1 VFAARSLSA
10 TAALVAA
17 LVAAFAIASC
27 GPPPPTGASG
37 GPVAGPA
44 PSSAAGTDPLVNPRS
59 MFEPFPFEHPDRVAD
74 DEVLIRYV
82 LGEPRSLNPI
92 FAVFWEDLYLSTALF
107 EAVVTRD
114 VRMRPIWNRTLVE
127 EGELATDLRSA
138 RVRLRDGLR
147 WQDGEPF
154 TAADVRF
161 TWEAILDPSVPAAS
175 YKHTAAKIEDLEV
188 VDDRTLR
195 CRFHNADVTNLGALS
210 FPVIPRH
217 IWDVPVER
225 AKDPTL
231 RASEYFNH
239 YGREEIVGSGPYRFV
254 ESVPRDRVVVERWD
268 GQPDPAQRP
277 AFRRIVFRAQ
287 PDRNLALLL
296 FKKGELD
303 DYLLTPQ
310 QFATQTGDEEF
321 RRVGVKGW
329 GPVGR
334 WGRICWNMDGSNPFF
349 TDPRVRRALAHAYDM
364 DRVIRDV
371 TYGVYQPSAGIFGPG
386 SFGYDPAAG
395 RLPFDLDR
403 ARALLEE
410 TGWSVSAEDGWRY
423 REIDGRPVRFSF
435 ELSLPQ
441 TFADGV
447 KMADIYREDLRR
459 IGVEMTTVVRENAA
473 HEERL
478 AHREQQAHADATE
491 VTGDPDTWAVFL
503 ASKSYR
509 QGRNYGGYS
518 NPQVDDLF
526 ERGRRELDSEKREAI
541 YREIHRLTYAD
552 QPYLMLWQYAELR
565 ALSKRIRGVELAPSG
580 AFLFQPSPPPGSDWW
595 TSPGWWVPREDALR
609 SAAPLPESQR
619 AERRRRR
626 AQRLSA
632 MNASIDGASQRVQP
646 GPTAL
651 VTSVAPRKPK
661 K

>member
-1 VFAARSLSA
+1 MRQLGIVAGAGAL
-10 TAALVAA
+10 TAAL
-17 LVAAFAIASC
+17 AIGGC
-27 GPPPPTGASG
+27 GAPPPRSG
-37 GPVAGPA
+37 SATP
-44 PSSAAGTDPLVNPRS
+44 AAGTTAPAFDAARDPLVNPPS
-59 MFEPFPFEHPDRVAD
+59 LFEPFPFEHPEQVAD
-74 DEVLIRYV
+74 EETLVRYV

-92 FAVFWEDLYLSTALF
+92 FAVFWEDLYLSSALF

-114 VRMRPIWNRTLVE
+114 VRMRPTWNRTLVE
-127 EGELATDLRSA
+127 EGDLAADLRSA
-138 RVRLRDGLR
+138 TVRLRPGLR

-175 YKHTAAKIEDLEV
+175 YQHTAAKIEALEA
-188 VDDRTLR
+188 VDDRTLLY
-195 CRFHNADVTNLGALS
+195 RFRDADVTNLGALA
-210 FPVIPRH
+210 FPIIPRH
-217 IWDVPVER
+217 IWDVPAER

-231 RASEYFNH
+231 RSSEYFNH

-268 GQPDPAQRP
+268 DQPDPAQRP
-277 AFRRIVFRAQ
+277 AFKRIVFRAQ

-310 QFATQTGDEEF
+310 QFATQTDDEEF
-321 RRVGVKGW
+321 RRFGVKGW

-349 TDPRVRRALAHAYDM
+349 TDVRVRRALAHAYDM

-386 SFGYDPAAG
+386 SFGYDPSVE
-395 RLPFDLDR
+395 RLAFDLDR

-410 TGWSVSAEDGWRY
+410 AGWLPDAEDGWRY
-423 REIDGRPVRFSF
+423 REIDGKRVKLSF

-459 IGVEMTTVVRENAA
+459 IGVEMTTVVRENAV

-478 AHREQQAHADATE
+478 AHREQQAHADAVE

-518 NPQVDDLF
+518 NAQVDDLF
-526 ERGRRELDSEKREAI
+526 ERGRRELDPVKREDL
-541 YREIHRLTYAD
+541 YRQIHRLTYAD
-552 QPYLMLWQYAELR
+552 QPYMMMWQYAELR
-565 ALSKRIRGVELAPSG
+565 AFSKRIRGVELAPSG
-580 AFLFQPSPPPGSDWW
+580 ALLFQPSPPPGSDWW
-595 TSPGWWVPREDALR
+595 TSPGWWVHR
-609 SAAPLPESQR
+609 
-619 AERRRRR
+619 
-626 AQRLSA
+626 
-632 MNASIDGASQRVQP
+632 
-646 GPTAL
+646 
-651 VTSVAPRKPK
+651 
-661 K
+661 

>member
-1 VFAARSLSA
+1 MRRHRSLEVSLA
-10 TAALVAA
+10 AALAVAA
-17 LVAAFAIASC
+17 C
-27 GPPPPTGASG
+27 GPPPPRSGAASPTSASG
-37 GPVAGPA
+37 
-44 PSSAAGTDPLVNPRS
+44 AAFDAAEDPLVNPPS
-59 MFEPFPFEHPDRVAD
+59 LFEPFPYQHPDQVAD

-92 FAVFWEDLYLSTALF
+92 FAVFWEDLYLGAALF

-114 VRMRPIWNRTLVE
+114 VRMRPIWNRTIVE
-127 EGELATDLRSA
+127 EGELAPDLRSA
-138 RVRLRDGLR
+138 TVRLRQGLQ
-147 WQDGEPF
+147 WQDGKPF

-175 YKHTAAKIEDLEV
+175 YKHTAGKIEALDV
-188 VDDRTLR
+188 VDDHTLR
-195 CRFHNADVTNLGALS
+195 YRFRDADVTNLGALS
-210 FPVIPRH
+210 FPIIPSH
-217 IWDVPVER
+217 IWDVPAER
-225 AKDPTL
+225 ARDPTL

-277 AFRRIVFRAQ
+277 AFKRVVFRAQ

-303 DYLLTPQ
+303 EYLLTPQ
-310 QFATQTGDEEF
+310 QFATQTDDEEF
-321 RRVGVKGW
+321 RALGVKGR

-334 WGRICWNMDGSNPFF
+334 WGRICWNLDGSNPFF
-349 TDPRVRRALAHAYDM
+349 TDVRVRRALAHAYDM

-371 TYGVYQPSAGIFGPG
+371 TYGVYQASTGIFGPG
-386 SFGYDPAAG
+386 GYGYDPTVE
-395 RLPFDLDR
+395 RLAFDLDR
-403 ARALLEE
+403 ARALLDEA
-410 TGWSVSAEDGWRY
+410 GWVSDPEDGWRY
-423 REIDGRPVRFSF
+423 REIDGKRVRFSF

-459 IGVEMTTVVRENAA
+459 VGVEMTTVVRENAV

-478 AHREQQAHADATE
+478 AHREQQAHADAVE
-491 VTGDPDTWAVFL
+491 LTGDPDTWAVFL
-503 ASKSYR
+503 ATKSYQ

-526 ERGRRELDSEKREAI
+526 DRGRRELDGEQREAI

-565 ALSKRIRGVELAPSG
+565 AFSKRIRGVELAPSG
-580 AFLFQPSPPPGSDWW
+580 AFLFQASPPPGSDWW
-595 TSPGWWVPREDALR
+595 TSPGWWVRRGEGLR
-609 SAAPLPESQR
+609 SAA
-619 AERRRRR
+619 
-626 AQRLSA
+626 
-632 MNASIDGASQRVQP
+632 
-646 GPTAL
+646 
-651 VTSVAPRKPK
+651 APR
-661 K
+661 

>member
-1 VFAARSLSA
+1 MAA
-10 TAALVAA
+10 
-17 LVAAFAIASC
+17 C
-27 GPPPPTGASG
+27 GPPPPRSGAAA
-37 GPVAGPA
+37 PANGPA
-44 PSSAAGTDPLVNPRS
+44 LAFDAAEDALVNPPS
-59 MFEPFPFEHPDRVAD
+59 LFEPFPFEQSDQVAD

-92 FAVFWEDLYLSTALF
+92 FAVFWEDLYLGAALF

-127 EGELATDLRSA
+127 GGELSPDLRSA
-138 RVRLRDGLR
+138 TVRLHQGLR
-147 WQDGEPF
+147 WHDGRPF

-175 YKHTAAKIEDLEV
+175 YKHTAGKIEAIDV
-188 VDDRTLR
+188 VDDLTLR
-195 CRFHNADVTNLGALS
+195 YRFRDADVTNLGALS

-217 IWDVPVER
+217 IWDVSGER

-239 YGREEIVGSGPYRFV
+239 HGREEIVGSGPYRFV

-268 GQPDPAQRP
+268 GQSDPAQRP
-277 AFRRIVFRAQ
+277 AFARVIFRAQ

-296 FKKGELD
+296 FKKGDLD
-303 DYLLTPQ
+303 EYLLTPQ
-310 QFATQTGDEEF
+310 QFVTQTGDEEF
-321 RRVGVKGW
+321 RRLGVKGW

-334 WGRICWNMDGSNPFF
+334 WGRVCWNMDGSNPFF
-349 TDPRVRRALAHAYDM
+349 GDTRVRRALAHAYDM

-386 SFGYDPAAG
+386 GYGYDPSVE

-403 ARALLEE
+403 ARALFDEA
-410 TGWSVSAEDGWRY
+410 GWVSDPEDGWRY
-423 REIDGRPVRFSF
+423 REVDGERVRFSF

-459 IGVEMTTVVRENAA
+459 VGVEMTTVVRENAV

-478 AHREQQAHADATE
+478 AHREQQAHADAVE
-491 VTGDPDTWAVFL
+491 LTGDPDTWAVFL
-503 ASKSYR
+503 ASKSYK

-518 NPQVDDLF
+518 NPEVDELF
-526 ERGRRELDSEKREAI
+526 DRGRRELDPQKREAV

-565 ALSKRIRGVELAPSG
+565 AFSKRIRGVELAPSG
-580 AFLFQPSPPPGSDWW
+580 AFLFQASPPRGSDWW
-595 TSPGWWVPREDALR
+595 TSPGWWVRREEALR
-609 SAAPLPESQR
+609 AG
-619 AERRRRR
+619 
-626 AQRLSA
+626 
-632 MNASIDGASQRVQP
+632 NAR
-646 GPTAL
+646 
-651 VTSVAPRKPK
+651 
-661 K
+661 